1 MQSSLQAGPSNGS
14 YTQEIMPL
22 QQVAEGIYELSN
34 ALSTSS
40 SSEVIPLNLR
50 ILRNLLR
57 PATNLI
63 EANGI
68 ELIFNFILLFSIFL
82 VIFYFIKICGMGSQ
96 LYELNLF
103 RGLNFGSMSLSIIVI
118 YILGASMLAESNS
131 NLSNLFTEQRGL
143 IVILFLINILLIF
156 SQIGE
161 FVLEIIPFK
170 YLDLLNAIS
179 IASLLSFIFYLF
191 SKGKPL
197 SPSIMLF
204 GLWTIILMIFDFG
217 PIKIYQSTQ

>member
-22 QQVAEGIYELSN
+22 QPVAEGIYELSN

-57 PATNLI
+57 PANNLI

-68 ELIFNFILLFSIFL
+68 ELILNFILLFSIFL

-131 NLSNLFTEQRGL
+131 NLFSEQRGL
-143 IVILFLINILLIF
+143 IVILFLINIMLIF

-179 IASLLSFIFYLF
+179 IASLLSFIFYLI

-197 SPSIMLF
+197 SPSIMIF
-204 GLWTIILMIFDFG
+204 GLWTIILLIFDFG